1 MEQSQLIGPSD
12 FLSPKQS
19 KIYCFILQ
27 FNTMRACKGMN
38 FGVQTSLLTIYIMST
53 SKSYYNPRNSQILW
67 CYWYF
72 TITLSSDQWTARHHT
87 MTPTYL
93 SVASLTMLAAV
104 LSPKTYYL
112 IFLDVIFLRACRG
125 LPTQCA
131 HYLNIIKSIQNT
143 KKAIIILHRYKLVLK
158 VPTNYLHWSLQQR
171 QATCFMEY

>member
-1 MEQSQLIGPSD
+1 MRPIFGPKAKSKNRPRQIKVNWLQWSKANWLVHLIFCPRSN
-12 FLSPKQS
+12 L
-19 KIYCFILQ
+19 KIYFFKLQ

-38 FGVQTSLLTIYIMST
+38 FGVQTSLLTRYIMST

-104 LSPKTYYL
+104 LSPKSYYL
-112 IFLDVIFLRACRG
+112 IFLDVIFLRTCRG
-125 LPTQCA
+125 LHTQCA
-131 HYLNIIKSIQNT
+131 HYLNII
-143 KKAIIILHRYKLVLK
+143 
-158 VPTNYLHWSLQQR
+158 
-171 QATCFMEY
+171 